1 MRAFAALSLL
11 LFLPGCTEL
20 ADHGPASP
28 RTLARME
35 TQAVTKDIFL
45 RRMQTAAPLPTASVT
60 LPFKLVDGVP
70 VAKARLNNHGP
81 VPMMLDTGASRTMVQ
96 ASLVV
101 AAKVPVM
108 YASDATVELQGI
120 VGREQG
126 RIGLL
131 DPLRLGSWSL
141 HGYPC
146 LVRTYENRLTNRR
159 GASRFPECLLGF
171 DVALNRCTFL
181 TLDYPSNEV
190 IFGFQERFRPQAGK
204 RLAST
209 PFRLKQGVPVI
220 TLRSGAVRWEAIVD
234 TGSFNKIEI
243 SESLAGRLGVQQQGE
258 QVKGLYL
265 MAVGGTVTSGQANL
279 RTVKLPDLTLAGD
292 RYQDVQVDI
301 APGPPRV
308 GSFFLKDYR
317 VTFDMRRKL
326 LHLEW

>member
-1 MRAFAALSLL
+1 MRAFTALFLL
-11 LFLPGCTEL
+11 LFLSGCTEL
-20 ADHGPASP
+20 ADHGPSSP
-28 RTLARME
+28 RTLSRME
-35 TQAVTKDIFL
+35 TQAVTKDVFL
-45 RRMQTAAPLPTASVT
+45 RRMRSDVPLPSTPLT
-60 LPFKLVDGVP
+60 LPFELVDGVP
-70 VAKARLNNHGP
+70 VIEAGLNGYGP

-108 YASDATVELQGI
+108 HASDATVELQGI

-131 DPLRLGSWSL
+131 DPLTLASWSL

-171 DVALNRCTFL
+171 DVALNRCSFL

-190 IFGFQERFRPQAGK
+190 IFGFQKRFSPQAGK

-220 TLRSGAVRWEAIVD
+220 TLRSGAVSWEAIVD

-243 SESLAGRLGVQQQGE
+243 SESLAGRLGVQDEGE
-258 QVKGLYL
+258 QVKGMYL
-265 MAVGGTVTSGQANL
+265 MAVGGTVTSHQANL
-279 RTVKLPDLTLAGD
+279 RTVKLPDLTLVGD
-292 RYQDVQVDI
+292 HYRDVRVDI

-308 GSFFLKDYR
+308 GSFFLKHYR
-317 VTFDMRRKL
+317 VTFDMKRKL